1 MILAIVKRWW
11 RVATDVLVLLLLGC
25 LALFLELAG
34 MKGLS
39 VRRGFFCDDE
49 SIRYPYQPHPA
60 VPTWALVVGTL
71 SISITTVGTG
81 MEQGATVLRRVYID
95 SPPSISLS
103 PSLDPSLHPFLSPSF
118 FPPSLPLS
126 FPPSLPSPTPQIIL
140 GNCYERYCIKRPDCQ
155 PLKVHRRLRV
165 SPWVIRTGYHLRWFL
180 LGAVITVLITD
191 LVKVVIGRLR
201 PHFISAC
208 EPNFGEFN
216 CTDQFGNPVYV
227 TDYKCMGHKDLEN
240 ESR

>member
-1 MILAIVKRWW
+1 MIWAIVKRWW
-11 RVATDVLVLLLLGC
+11 RVATDVLVLVLLGC

-34 MKGLS
+34 EKGLS

-71 SISITTVGTG
+71 SISIATVGTG

-103 PSLDPSLHPFLSPSF
+103 PSLHPFLSPSF

-126 FPPSLPSPTPQIIL
+126 FPPSLPPLTP
-140 GNCYERYCIKRPDCQ
+140 
-155 PLKVHRRLRV
+155 
-165 SPWVIRTGYHLRWFL
+165 
-180 LGAVITVLITD
+180 
-191 LVKVVIGRLR
+191 
-201 PHFISAC
+201 
-208 EPNFGEFN
+208 
-216 CTDQFGNPVYV
+216 
-227 TDYKCMGHKDLEN
+227 
-240 ESR
+240 